1 MDWGNPSLRD
11 EAKTRKEEKEE
22 EKEKKKEER
31 CGVVMCR
38 SRRGGGGAGWRQSLA
53 GAGPLLLRGAP
64 QPWWMGGPQISAP
77 LSHGHV
83 TGRGQWH
90 RQYLNQLHCSSAIRG
105 EASRRGSYWRQ
116 GRPCGGRAGCQQ
128 ARRGE
133 RGLRMFENGKKGREG
148 EEKESEGGE
157 SAPHNRN

>member
-1 MDWGNPSLRD
+1 M
-11 EAKTRKEEKEE
+11 EAEFGR
-22 EKEKKKEER
+22 
-31 CGVVMCR
+31 
-38 SRRGGGGAGWRQSLA
+38 
-53 GAGPLLLRGAP
+53 AGPLLLRGAP
-64 QPWWMGGPQISAP
+64 QLGWMGGPQISAP

-133 RGLRMFENGKKGREG
+133 RGLRMFENGKRREG

>member
-1 MDWGNPSLRD
+1 MLNRELQESMNLPPFINTVGGLGEPLPARRGKD
-11 EAKTRKEEKEE
+11 EERGKEGGRGEKEGE
-22 EKEKKKEER
+22 EGSGWCAGVGAVEEEQD
-31 CGVVMCR
+31 
-38 SRRGGGGAGWRQSLA
+38 GGRVWPGWSALA
-53 GAGPLLLRGAP
+53 SWSSAARVELG
-64 QPWWMGGPQISAP
+64 WMGGPQISAP

-128 ARRGE
+128 ARRVE
-133 RGLRMFENGKKGREG
+133 RGLRMFENG
-148 EEKESEGGE
+148 
-157 SAPHNRN
+157 

>member
-1 MDWGNPSLRD
+1 M
-11 EAKTRKEEKEE
+11 EAEFGR
-22 EKEKKKEER
+22 
-31 CGVVMCR
+31 
-38 SRRGGGGAGWRQSLA
+38 
-53 GAGPLLLRGAP
+53 AGPLLLRGAP
-64 QPWWMGGPQISAP
+64 WLAVELGWMGGPQISAP

-128 ARRGE
+128 ARRE
-133 RGLRMFENGKKGREG
+133 KGV
-148 EEKESEGGE
+148 
-157 SAPHNRN
+157 

>member
-1 MDWGNPSLRD
+1 M
-11 EAKTRKEEKEE
+11 EAEFGR
-22 EKEKKKEER
+22 
-31 CGVVMCR
+31 
-38 SRRGGGGAGWRQSLA
+38 
-53 GAGPLLLRGAP
+53 AGPLLLRGAP
-64 QPWWMGGPQISAP
+64 QLGWMGGPQISAP

>member
-1 MDWGNPSLRD
+1 M
-11 EAKTRKEEKEE
+11 EE
-22 EKEKKKEER
+22 ER
-31 CGVVMCR
+31 D
-38 SRRGGGGAGWRQSLA
+38 GGRVWPGWSALASWSSLA
-53 GAGPLLLRGAP
+53 R
-64 QPWWMGGPQISAP
+64 WMGGPQISAP

-148 EEKESEGGE
+148 EEKESEGRGVGA
-157 SAPHNRN
+157 SQ